1 MGILIIS
8 WNFPPRRGGIEY
20 VVSHLFGGLRERHPV
35 LVITGRAPFP
45 RPAEEDVF
53 RAPYSGLIFF
63 SLYTLWRGARLLLR
77 SPKTKVIFGGSVMVT
92 PLVLILA
99 RLFGRKAVVQA
110 HGLDVIYANKFYQAI
125 CVRWLRFCDRIVA
138 NSGYTAFLV
147 AQKRVRQ
154 EIISVIPPGVQTESF
169 KEPTDVDAIKKGLGL
184 QGKHAILFVGRLAKR
199 KGVKEFIE
207 NSLAKIVSKIPNA
220 CFVVVGNNPSESLT
234 HRDDMM
240 GQIKA
245 VICAMGLLNHVQ
257 LCGAVDDD
265 EVIKLY
271 QACDVVVLP
280 ALAETDDVEGFGIV
294 LLEAAAAGKPAVATR
309 VGGIPDA
316 IEHEKTGVLVNAGDY
331 EGLAQAVL
339 SLLNDPLA
347 RSKMG
352 RVARQRAEKE
362 FGWEEIVDRYETAF
376 RVGGTSTNDHN
387 VF

>member
-169 KEPTDVDAIKKGLGL
+169 TEPTDVDAIKKGFGL

-207 NSLAKIVSKIPNA
+207 NSFAKIVSKIPNV

-257 LCGAVDDD
+257 LRGAVDDN

-347 RSKMG
+347 RGKMG

>member
-169 KEPTDVDAIKKGLGL
+169 TEPTDVDVIKKGFGL

-207 NSLAKIVSKIPNA
+207 NSFAKIVSKIPNV

-257 LCGAVDDD
+257 LRGAVDDN

-347 RSKMG
+347 RGKMG

-376 RVGGTSTNDHN
+376 RGGGTSTNDHN
-387 VF
+387 VL

>member
-169 KEPTDVDAIKKGLGL
+169 TEPTDVDAIKKGFGL

-207 NSLAKIVSKIPNA
+207 NSFAKIVSKIPNV

>member
-1 MGILIIS
+1 MDILIIS

-20 VVSHLFGGLRERHPV
+20 VVSHLRAGLRQRHSV
-35 LVITGRAPFP
+35 LVITGQAPSSQ
-45 RPAEEDVF
+45 PAEEDVF
-53 RAPYSGLIFF
+53 RAPRSGMIFF
-63 SLYTLWRGARLLLR
+63 SLYALWRGARLLLR

-92 PLVLILA
+92 PLVLVLA

-154 EIISVIPPGVQTESF
+154 EIISVIPPGVHTESF
-169 KEPTDVDAIKKGLGL
+169 TGPADVDAIKKGFGL
-184 QGKHAILFVGRLAKR
+184 QGRHAILFVGRLAKR

-207 NSLAKIVSKIPNA
+207 NSFAKIVSQIPNV

-257 LCGAVDDD
+257 LRGALDDD

-316 IEHEKTGVLVNAGDY
+316 VEDGKSGTLVDPGDY
-331 EGLAQAVL
+331 ERL
-339 SLLNDPLA
+339 SQTLIDLLSNETA
-347 RSKMG
+347 RSNMG
-352 RVARQRAEKE
+352 AYAQERIRKVFSWNRVMGQYEKAVE
-362 FGWEEIVDRYETAF
+362 F
-376 RVGGTSTNDHN
+376 
-387 VF
+387 

>member
-169 KEPTDVDAIKKGLGL
+169 TEPTDVDAIKKGFGL

-207 NSLAKIVSKIPNA
+207 NSFAKIVSKIPNV

-316 IEHEKTGVLVNAGDY
+316 IKHEKTGVLVNAGDY

>member
-1 MGILIIS
+1 
-8 WNFPPRRGGIEY
+8 
-20 VVSHLFGGLRERHPV
+20 
-35 LVITGRAPFP
+35 VITGRAPFP

-169 KEPTDVDAIKKGLGL
+169 TEPTDVDAIKKGFGL

-207 NSLAKIVSKIPNA
+207 NSFAKIVSKIPNV

-257 LCGAVDDD
+257 LRGAVDDN

-347 RSKMG
+347 RGKMG

-362 FGWEEIVDRYETAF
+362 FGWKEIVDRYETAF

>member
-169 KEPTDVDAIKKGLGL
+169 TEPTDVDAIKKGLGL

-207 NSLAKIVSKIPNA
+207 NSFAKIVSKIPNV